1 MTRSQSLKVERWWSL
16 IRRRTVNYLY
26 LYLVYLVSI
35 LQFSIEF
42 PLTGPLC
49 TFKSLEPVQE
59 LMKRESKFQSLAKEG
74 GAM

>member
-16 IRRRTVNYLY
+16 IRPRTVNYL
-26 LYLVYLVSI
+26 YLVSI